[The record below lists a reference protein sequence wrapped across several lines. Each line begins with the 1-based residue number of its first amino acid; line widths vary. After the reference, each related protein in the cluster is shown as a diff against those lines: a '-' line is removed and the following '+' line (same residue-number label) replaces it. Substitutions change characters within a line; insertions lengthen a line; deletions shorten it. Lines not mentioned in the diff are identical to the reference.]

1 MNQLLDE
8 LMINAENNSHLVV
21 FEIDQSKK
29 IKVVAPFNMRIT
41 GEIGTAFVN
50 AKTRNEAIRIVL
62 DSGVPVKAF
71 LELQ

>member
-21 FEIDQSKK
+21 FELDQTKK
-29 IKVVAPFNMRIT
+29 MKVVAPFDMRISR
-41 GEIGTAFVN
+41 EIGTAFIN
-50 AKTRNEAIRIVL
+50 AKTRAEAIQMVL
-62 DSGVPVKAF
+62 DSGVPVKHF

>member
-21 FEIDQSKK
+21 FELDQTKK
-29 IKVVAPFNMRIT
+29 MKVVASFDMRIT
-41 GEIGTAFVN
+41 GDIGTAFVN
-50 AKTRNEAIRIVL
+50 AKTRSEAIKMVL
-62 DSGVPVKAF
+62 ESGIPVKAF